1 MSLQL
6 LSNRDIAAATSR
18 RSATSAIAIV
28 VGCGVALAILL
39 LLPRSGSAESTPAS
53 ETPPQAAA
61 LSVSPASVTI
71 RDAWDRIQ
79 LLVSADGRDTTSSV
93 RYETSDATIVE
104 VDDRGLLIPRGHGK
118 ATVTVR
124 AGEVTQTVAVDVSDW
139 QPTRQVD
146 FATEVVPLLSKFGCN
161 AGGCHGKS
169 TGKNGFKLSLFGF
182 DTAFDHAALVNE
194 ARGRRVFLP
203 APRDSLLLTKA
214 VGKVPHGGGK
224 RFEIDSEPYRII
236 ESWIRQGANASSP
249 DAAKITGI
257 RIEPEQTILAADQR
271 QQLRLT
277 AVYSDGSERDV
288 TRQAEYSS
296 NVDVVARV
304 DERGLVFAG
313 AQSGEA
319 AIMARYMGNVAVFR
333 ALRPHGPSLNELP
346 EFEPLTEIDR
356 LAAKRWMQLGLRPSP
371 PADDAT
377 ILRRLTIDLC
387 GRLPTVE
394 ETNEFLADTSPAKR
408 VKLIDRLLVSPDYP
422 AYFALKWSAILRNS
436 RLAGA
441 DQAAYAFHNWIRD
454 MIARNRPYDEFV
466 RGIVAASGE
475 WQDAPAINWYW
486 QSRDDQL
493 HMVTADTAQLFLGLR
508 LQCARC
514 HHHPYERFTQEDY
527 FGLAGFFSRVG
538 RKSFGQPPPY
548 YSSGQRTTG
557 ETNPVTGK
565 PIEPKFLDGEYATFT
580 PEQDPRHGL
589 VDWMAQPDNR
599 FFAPALVNRLWAHF
613 YGRGLVNEADDMR
626 ETNPA
631 TNPELLDWLAKEF
644 VDSKF
649 DMKHIIRLI
658 VSSRMYQLSSEP
670 RPENDDDTQ
679 NFARFYARRMIS
691 EVFLDA
697 VDQACGTR
705 SNFNNMSRTARAVD
719 LPHEGFGSYFL
730 DTFDRPQRV
739 TVCECERSPGATLA
753 QVLLLANSDEV
764 ENKLAAGDGRI
775 ARLIN
780 EKKPIPEIVDEL
792 YLATFNRPATEAERA
807 RASEHLEKAEDQ
819 RKAAEDLLWSLL
831 NSREFMFNH

>member
-1 MSLQL
+1 M
-6 LSNRDIAAATSR
+6 
-18 RSATSAIAIV
+18 
-28 VGCGVALAILL
+28 
-39 LLPRSGSAESTPAS
+39 SAEAAPA
-53 ETPPQAAA
+53 TAAF
-61 LSVSPASVTI
+61 SVSPASVTF

-79 LLVSADGRDTTSSV
+79 LLVQAEGRDATSTA
-93 RYETSDATIVE
+93 RYETSDAAVVE
-104 VDDRGLLIPRGHGK
+104 VDDRGLLIPRGRGR
-118 ATVTVR
+118 ASVTVR
-124 AGEVTQTVAVDVSDW
+124 SGNASETIVVDVSAW
-139 QPTRQVD
+139 QPQRQVD
-146 FATEVVPLLSKFGCN
+146 FATEVLPLLSKFGCN
-161 AGGCHGKS
+161 AGGCHGKAS
-169 TGKNGFKLSLFGF
+169 GQNGFKLSLFGF

-236 ESWIRQGANASSP
+236 ESWIRQGATASSP

-257 RIEPEQTILAADQR
+257 RIEPEQMILAVDQR

-288 TRQAEYSS
+288 TRQADYSS

-346 EFEPLTEIDR
+346 EFEPFTEIDR
-356 LAAKRWMQLGLRPSP
+356 LAAKRWMQLGLRPSAL
-371 PADDAT
+371 ADDAT
-377 ILRRLTIDLC
+377 ILRRMTIDLC
-387 GRLPTVE
+387 GRLPTVD
-394 ETNEFLADTSPAKR
+394 ETSEFLADTSPAKR
-408 VKLIDRLLVSPDYP
+408 VRLIDRLLDSPDYP

-493 HMVTADTAQLFLGLR
+493 HTVTADTAQLFLGLR

-548 YSSGQRTTG
+548 YSAGQRTTG
-557 ETNPVTGK
+557 EKNPVTGL
-565 PIEPKFLDGEYATFT
+565 PIEPKYLDGEYARFT

-589 VDWMAQPDNR
+589 VDWMAQPDNP

-649 DMKHIIRLI
+649 DTKHIIRLI
-658 VSSRMYQLSSEP
+658 VSSRLHQLSSEP
-670 RPENDDDTQ
+670 RPENQSDTQ

-705 SNFNNMSRTARAVD
+705 SNFSNMSRTARAVD

-739 TVCECERSPGATLA
+739 SVCECERSPGATLA

-775 ARLIN
+775 ARLIK
-780 EKKPIPEIVDEL
+780 EEKPIPEIVDEL
-792 YLATFNRPATEAERA
+792 YLATFNRPPTDAERT
-807 RASEHLEKAEDQ
+807 RATGHLETAEDQ